1 MKRIFL
7 FLFISLCFILS
18 SCTPD
23 TGTTESDTT
32 ESGTTDTGTTD
43 TGTTD
48 TSSSSTYSAN
58 SDERGISNVTD
69 DLINNTTF
77 ANIIYIDM
85 ATPSFSTDNS
95 TFTDATSSSQTI
107 TDNISAKLKNNK
119 LSLDCSAA
127 TATTKFIFTGT
138 GSPTSTVGIVIEDD
152 DTDDSSSYDIC
163 LDLNG
168 VTIYSGNYPCIY
180 VKSAIRTFVVL
191 EDGKTN
197 TFIDGRS
204 YGTPYGD
211 DYTNDSTNTEATYT
225 SVTVVEDGSDA
236 KGSLFSKGQLLF
248 SGTGSLDITTSYKHS
263 IYSKDYIHFYNG
275 NITIANSGRNGIQSV
290 NGFIMEDGSISI
302 TGTGTN
308 TNNQSR
314 GIIVEGSEDE
324 LGEGFILINGGTIT
338 STTVGKAVSAKWDI
352 DEDAETTETTDDPYP
367 YLKITGGTISITT
380 KGTPL
385 DDSSSAVTFTDADGV
400 SVTETT
406 SLSPEGLEGKQDVFI
421 TGGKITLNTTDDGI
435 NASSTSGVVKI
446 SGGEIYVKSTGN
458 DAIDSNG
465 TLTISGGTIVALGTT
480 TPECAFD
487 CDQNTFAIT
496 GGVLVGL
503 GTSNFTEPSSSACTQ
518 NTVVLSSSCATAGST
533 LAIVS
538 NSTCAFAYTL
548 PSTSFDVIVLSSPE
562 LATGTKYT
570 IYKSAT
576 VTGTSFNGLYTT
588 ITDFTAGTSSGTT
601 FTPSTTVTTVGTVN
615 NQGAQEGS
623 HPNNGGISG
632 GF

>member
-1 MKRIFL
+1 MKKITL

-18 SCTPD
+18 SCTPE
-23 TGTTESDTT
+23 TGAT
-32 ESGTTDTGTTD
+32 ESGTTQSGTTGSTGTE
-43 TGTTD
+43 
-48 TSSSSTYSAN
+48 TSSSTTYSAN
-58 SDERGISNVTD
+58 SDERNIADVTD
-69 DLINNTTF
+69 DLISSATF
-77 ANIIYIDM
+77 ANTIYIDM
-85 ATPSFSTDNS
+85 TTPSFSTDNS

-127 TATTKFIFTGT
+127 TGKTRFIFTGT
-138 GSPTSTVGIVIEDD
+138 CTSTSTVGVVIEDD
-152 DTDDSSSYDIC
+152 DTDDSASYDIC

-168 VTIYSGNYPCIY
+168 VTIYSGNYPCIN

-191 EDGKTN
+191 EDDTTN
-197 TFIDGRS
+197 TFVDGRS

-225 SVTVVEDGSDA
+225 SVTVVENGSDA
-236 KGSLFSKGQLLF
+236 KGSLFSKGQMLF
-248 SGTGSLDITTSYKHS
+248 SGTGSLNITTSYKHS

-275 NITIANSGRNGIQSV
+275 NINIANSGRNGIQSV

-314 GIIVEGSEDE
+314 AIIVEGSEDE
-324 LGEGFILINGGTIT
+324 QGEGFILINGGTIT
-338 STTVGKAVSAKWDI
+338 TSTVSKGISAKWDI

-380 KGTPL
+380 TGTPL
-385 DDSSSAVTFTDADGV
+385 DESSSAVTFTDADGV
-400 SVTETT
+400 SVSETT

-446 SGGEIYVKSTGN
+446 SGGEIYVKSSGN

-496 GGVLVGL
+496 GGLLVGL
-503 GTSNFTEPSSSACTQ
+503 GTSNYTEPSSSACTQ
-518 NTVVLSSSCATAGST
+518 NTVVLSSSNATAGST
-533 LAIVS
+533 LTLVS

-548 PSTSFDVIVLSSPE
+548 PSTSFDVVVLSSPNIV
-562 LATGTKYT
+562 TGTEYT

-588 ITDFTAGTSSGTT
+588 IKDFTAVISSGTT

-615 NQGAQEGS
+615 NQGALEGN
-623 HPNNGGISG
+623 HPNNGGMGG